1 MTRQLCFCFTVA
13 ICAVFLLALS
23 HSVPAQQLGRVL
35 YVNKIDGT
43 CNGQSPCY
51 STIQAAIDVSTS
63 GDTIRIQA
71 GTYPEQLH
79 IQKNDFTSAREID
92 RIVVE
97 ADPASAPG
105 AVVLTGS
112 AGPQCTNKFAIRIR
126 RSKFV
131 TIRGLTIT
139 GTGAEAIFMM
149 GGTNSNQGVNI
160 VENRIYGNGSNSC
173 NGGITIARGNPDT
186 LIVNNLIHS
195 NGRNGIALID
205 GDGGPHY
212 IINNTIY
219 GNQWNG
225 VSIVP
230 GRDVFLVNNI
240 INQNG
245 TVSDTS
251 GGRFGIRIESSSRP
265 IPERVH
271 LLNNLACGNHQ
282 GEIFGPALDSTDSG
296 NLSPQGMEGAG
307 FSPSPGCNNAEN
319 VLAAVNGPD
328 GIAST
333 RDDDFRLSSVSP
345 ALDSGLDSRTLGLNP
360 LFNPILEG
368 DYYIDL
374 TRPRIG
380 KRGND
385 AQFDIGAH
393 EYIVANQSPVA
404 NAGQPMTVTSGT
416 IVSLNGS
423 SSFDPD
429 GESISYHWAQT
440 AGPSVTI
447 SNPTAASPVLTA
459 PTVQALTILTFQLT
473 VSDGLVDSSSSVDI
487 TVTKPN
493 QRPVLSAI
501 GDRTVTVGS
510 ALQFTVTASDPD
522 DDPLIYS
529 VAPLPANASFDAGTR
544 VFAFTPVISQVG
556 FFSLTFAVS
565 DGKGGTASETI
576 QITVTAGLAINIT
589 TPNNGGTV
597 SAGQIIVR
605 GTVTNPIGGEVG
617 VTVNG
622 VPAWIQENTFTALVS
637 VAPETTSL
645 TASATSRNGA
655 TANHLIKIGVSES
668 SIPAL
673 ILHASP
679 NSGAAP
685 LTVTFSLLTD
695 FQITDVSLDADG
707 NGEMDYNSPQ
717 LNEQIFTF
725 TDPGV
730 YVAMGTAFDA
740 QGNQFSANAI
750 IQVFDS
756 SQLDIILKAK
766 WIAMKD
772 ALRVGDIELA
782 LNEIV
787 TRSRSRYEEAFH
799 IVATQLPNIDQILPN
814 ISLVR
819 IGNLSAVYEA
829 IRIDDGLGMS
839 FEVRFAIDGDGI
851 WRMETF

>member
-13 ICAVFLLALS
+13 ICAVLSLALF
-23 HSVPAQQLGRVL
+23 HPVAAQQLGRVL
-35 YVNKIDGT
+35 YVNKTDKA
-43 CNGQSPCY
+43 CNGRSPCY
-51 STIQAAIDVSTS
+51 PKIQAAIDVSTS

-71 GTYPEQLH
+71 GIYPEQLN
-79 IQKNDFTSAREID
+79 IQKNDFASADEAS
-92 RIVVE
+92 RIIIE
-97 ADPASAPG
+97 ADPESAPG

-149 GGTNSNQGVNI
+149 GGTNSNQGLNI
-160 VENRIYGNGSNSC
+160 VENRIYGNGSSSC
-173 NGGITIARGNPDT
+173 NGGITIAQGNPDT
-186 LIVNNLIHS
+186 LIVNNLIHG
-195 NGRNGIALID
+195 NGRNGIAVVD
-205 GDGGPHY
+205 SDGGPHY
-212 IINNTIY
+212 IINNTIH

-225 VSIVP
+225 VSIAP
-230 GRDVFLVNNI
+230 ELDVFLVNNI

-245 TVSDTS
+245 TASGTS
-251 GGRFGIRIESSSRP
+251 GGRFGVQVESSSRP
-265 IPERVH
+265 TPERVH
-271 LLNNLACGNHQ
+271 LLNNLVCGNRE
-282 GEIFGPALDSTDSG
+282 GEIFGQALDATDSG
-296 NLSPQGMEGAG
+296 NLSPHGTEGLG
-307 FSPSPGCNNAEN
+307 FTPSAGCNNADG
-319 VLAAVNGPD
+319 VLANVKGPD
-328 GIAST
+328 GIANT

-345 ALDSGLDSRTLGLNP
+345 ALDGGLDSRSLGLSP
-360 LFNPILEG
+360 LFNPILEA

-380 KRGND
+380 KRGNH

-393 EYIVANQSPVA
+393 EYIIANQSPVA

-429 GESISYHWAQT
+429 GDSITYHWAQT
-440 AGPSVTI
+440 AGPSVAL

-473 VSDGLVDSSSSVDI
+473 VSDGLVDSSANVNI

-493 QRPVLSAI
+493 QPPVLSSI

-510 ALQFTVTASDPD
+510 TLQFTVSASDPD

-529 VAPLPANASFDAGTR
+529 VAPLPANAAFDPGTR
-544 VFAFTPVISQVG
+544 VFAFTPVVSQVG
-556 FFSLTFAVS
+556 SFSLTVAVS
-565 DGKGGTASETI
+565 DGKGGAASESI
-576 QITVTAGLAINIT
+576 RITVTAGLAINIT
-589 TPNNGGTV
+589 TPTNGATV
-597 SAGQIIVR
+597 PSGQLIVR
-605 GTVTNPIGGEVG
+605 GSITNPTGGEIG
-617 VTVNG
+617 LTVNG
-622 VPAWIQENTFTALVS
+622 FPAWIQENTFTALVS

-645 TASATSRNGA
+645 TASATSRNGTTA
-655 TANHLIKIGVSES
+655 THMIKIGLSES

-673 ILHASP
+673 MLHASP
-679 NSGAAP
+679 ISGAAP
-685 LTVTFSLLTD
+685 LTVIFTLLTD
-695 FQITDVSLDADG
+695 FQTTHVSLDADG
-707 NGEMDYNSPQ
+707 NGEIDYNSPQ
-717 LNEQIFTF
+717 LNKQIFTF

-730 YVAMGTAFDA
+730 YVAMSTAFDA
-740 QGNQFSANAI
+740 QGNQFGADAI

-766 WIAMKD
+766 WVAMKD
-772 ALRVGDIELA
+772 GLRVGNIELA

-787 TRSRSRYEEAFH
+787 ARSRSRYEEAFQ
-799 IVATQLPNIDQILPN
+799 IIATQLPNIDQILPN

-829 IRIDDGLGMS
+829 IRMDDGWGMS